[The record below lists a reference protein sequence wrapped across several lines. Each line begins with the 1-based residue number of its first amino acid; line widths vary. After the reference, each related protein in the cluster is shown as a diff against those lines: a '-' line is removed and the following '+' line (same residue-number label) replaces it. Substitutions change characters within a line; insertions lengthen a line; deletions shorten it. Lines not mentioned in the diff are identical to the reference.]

1 MLGTLRQ
8 NLRYAV
14 RALWEEPAEEIP
26 AKPAGNLR
34 RNPRRSWRGG
44 CQIPFFYS
52 NRVDRERGGEGKGVD
67 FGGGRIIKKKKKR
80 DRGKNGLVH
89 CGESPLAK
97 TQ

>member
-34 RNPRRSWRGG
+34 RNPRHSWRGG
-44 CQIPFFYS
+44 CQSPCLICAGINLPVLLFL
-52 NRVDRERGGEGKGVD
+52 GGMTV
-67 FGGGRIIKKKKKR
+67 
-80 DRGKNGLVH
+80 
-89 CGESPLAK
+89 LAGP
-97 TQ
+97 